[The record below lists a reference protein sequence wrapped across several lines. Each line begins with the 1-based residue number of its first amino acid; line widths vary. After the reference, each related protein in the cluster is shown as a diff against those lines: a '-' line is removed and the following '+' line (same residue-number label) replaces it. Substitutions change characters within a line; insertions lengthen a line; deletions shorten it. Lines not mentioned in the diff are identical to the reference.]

1 MTGAIRPDAELVA
14 ELRVDSSGVPKE
26 VKDALDRLARSND
39 RELKQTG
46 KEMGDKIGEGIDDS
60 LKKRGPSFITAI
72 QRGLSGLKMKFSRDF
87 DIDIDGNTTRRWVH
101 TIADGL
107 EREVTSGAG
116 KSILS
121 AVGGTIAS
129 AIGAGFNVSG
139 RSPLIALLIPVLGAI
154 GYLIGALVMEAGA
167 LVSVLYLIPSA
178 IGAIILQAG
187 VLFLAFK
194 GVGSAIQGA
203 FAAKN
208 AKELQEAIK
217 GLTPEAQEFV
227 KSLLPLR
234 EIFKL
239 FSDRAQGGFFAGFEG
254 AVASLI
260 SMLTKGGLAGKI
272 GEVAF
277 ALGQFA
283 KSIVAFLDSPSFTR
297 FLNELIPATVRWI
310 NDFGPSLTTFLT
322 GLSDLGHTVMP
333 FFERFGESFNDMIT
347 KIGNWLSGL
356 DKDPEFKEFL
366 EDAWETMKSFNKA
379 LEEAVDF
386 LKEFWQ
392 AFKQAGGDRLIEGL
406 VVFFQQ
412 LKLFFESD
420 LGKKSLEGLIHGL
433 EALAFAFASILFFF
447 LAVFGWFEYALE
459 WIRFEFMPAMDDAG
473 NALRD
478 GILAVVHAIGAAL
491 EWVFGTAVPAVLGAV
506 HNTIDFI
513 VTGIADF
520 IGWLIGRIFAAVGA
534 IVQWFRDAGSTI
546 ANFFTQTVPNT
557 IKNFVSNAGTM
568 LYEAGR
574 NLLDGLIRGI
584 KTMFGP
590 LGNIVRDAAQMVRNF
605 WPFSPA
611 EEGPLSGKGDPLF
624 AGQKIIQRVAA
635 GISMETP
642 TLQAASSQA
651 AGSIFFGPGSVS
663 VGFNGAVPTTA
674 QAQTTG
680 MAAGRG
686 IVNALAARNT
696 QLQIRTM

>member
-1 MTGAIRPDAELVA
+1 VTGALRPDAELVA

-39 RELKQTG
+39 RELKKTG
-46 KEMGDKIGEGIDDS
+46 KEMGDTIGEGIDDS
-60 LKKRGPSFITAI
+60 LRRRGPSFMTAI
-72 QRGLSGLKMKFSRDF
+72 QRGLQGLKLKFSRAI
-87 DIDIDGNTTRRWVH
+87 DIDVDGNTTRRWVH
-101 TIADGL
+101 TIAEGI

-116 KSILS
+116 KGVLS

-139 RSPLIALLIPVLGAI
+139 RSPLIAILIPVIGAI
-154 GYLIGALVMEAGA
+154 GLLIGALIMEVGA
-167 LVSVLYLIPSA
+167 LIALLYIVPSA
-178 IGAIILQAG
+178 IGAIILQVG

-194 GVGSAIQGA
+194 GVGSAIAGA

-217 GLTPEAQEFV
+217 DLTPEAQAFV
-227 KSLLPLR
+227 KSLLPLK

-254 AVASLI
+254 AVSSLI

-277 ALGQFA
+277 ALGKFA
-283 KSIVAFLDSPSFTR
+283 RGIIMFLDSPSFTR

-310 NDFGPSLTTFLT
+310 NDFGPALTTFLT

-333 FFERFGESFNDMIT
+333 FFERFGESFNNMIAN
-347 KIGNWLSGL
+347 IGTWLTNL

-366 EDAWETMKSFNKA
+366 DDAWETMQLFNKA
-379 LEEAVDF
+379 LGASVIF
-386 LKEFWQ
+386 LKDFWQ
-392 AFKQAGGDRLIEGL
+392 GLKQAGGDRLIQAL
-406 VVFFQQ
+406 IVFFQQ
-412 LKLFFESD
+412 LSLFFESD
-420 LGKKSLEGLIHGL
+420 LGKKSLEGLIHTL
-433 EALAFAFASILFFF
+433 EALSFIFASLLFFF
-447 LAVFGWFEYALE
+447 LAVLGWLEYFTE
-459 WIRFEFMPAMDDAG
+459 WIRYELIPALDIAG

-478 GILAVVHAIGAAL
+478 GILGAVHAVGDAL
-491 EWVFGTAVPAVLGAV
+491 EWLFGTAVPAVLGAINDAV
-506 HNTIDFI
+506 AFI
-513 VTGIADF
+513 VTSIGDF
-520 IGWLIGRIFAAVGA
+520 IAWLISRIFAVVGA
-534 IVQWFRDAGSTI
+534 IVKWFIDAGNSI
-546 ANFFTQTVPNT
+546 KNFFTDTVPNA
-557 IKNFVSNAGTM
+557 IKNFVNNAGTI

-574 NLLDGLIRGI
+574 NLLQGLINGI
-584 KTMFGP
+584 KSKFP
-590 LGNIVRDAAQMVRNF
+590 DLGGILGDAAAMARDF

-611 EEGPLSGKGDPLF
+611 KEGPLSGKGDPLF
-624 AGQKIIQRVAA
+624 AGQKIIQRIAA
-635 GISMETP
+635 GIQMETP
-642 TLQAASSQA
+642 ALQAASGQA

-663 VGFNGAVPTTA
+663 VGFNGAIPTPA

-686 IVNALAARNT
+686 ITNALAMRNT